1 MENEE
6 ARRIPNGG
14 KKLLRHVLATTVFY
28 VGEENRTT
36 WFQHVCVD
44 WLERRRC
51 QIVSHFGDVEL
62 DAEVREYCR
71 TRWVSITEYCVCAT
85 GPPREVLPAAQ
96 LTGLVVAPWTRKLCV
111 QSDAPLLSF
120 PFLDPVW
127 VYSVPT
133 AHSEIDWYAFTSL
146 NSKLRSWNI

>member
-85 GPPREVLPAAQ
+85 GPPREALRFVKNLPMLLKQ
-96 LTGLVVAPWTRKLCV
+96 VECYNDKRRKIHMLQQNCERR
-111 QSDAPLLSF
+111 F
-120 PFLDPVW
+120 GF
-127 VYSVPT
+127 
-133 AHSEIDWYAFTSL
+133 I
-146 NSKLRSWNI
+146 NIQRVNIS